1 VVLTILWHP
10 FPLPCPDIP
19 PQRDP
24 GDTECLA
31 DLTDAIVLVGFL
43 LRDVGDLDE
52 EAVKREMRRY
62 PRDRKAPMV
71 LSLDGPVF
79 TWG

>member
-1 VVLTILWHP
+1 VQAKRTEPAGSNRRREISKPYPEPGLFL

-62 PRDRKAPMV
+62 P
-71 LSLDGPVF
+71 
-79 TWG
+79 